1 MKRTFIALLMVLCIG
16 TVASAADLKI
26 GFVDLQKALMTS
38 AAGQSAKAKM
48 DAELQTIQAEILKK
62 QTDLTA
68 LQESLKKQVAL
79 LSAEARQQKESEFQQ
94 QVRDY
99 QRFTKDQQDAMAAKE
114 ASFTKQILRD
124 LGAQVVTMSKSEGIT
139 VMLEKGQLVFATD
152 AIDYT
157 DALIKAYDASY
168 TDSHQ

>member
-1 MKRTFIALLMVLCIG
+1 MKRTIIALLMVLCIG

-99 QRFTKDQQDAMAAKE
+99 QRFTKDQQDAMAGKE
-114 ASFTKQILRD
+114 AAFTKQILRD
-124 LGAQVVTMSKSEGIT
+124 LGAQVVAMSKSEGIT
-139 VMLEKGQLVFATD
+139 VMLEKGQLVYAAD

-168 TDSHQ
+168 SDSHQ

>member
-1 MKRTFIALLMVLCIG
+1 MKRTLIALVMVLCLG

-38 AAGQSAKAKM
+38 AAGQAAKAKM
-48 DAELQTIQAEILKK
+48 DAELQSIQAEVLKK
-62 QTDLTA
+62 QADLTA

-99 QRFTKDQQDAMAAKE
+99 QRFTKDQQDAMASKE
-114 ASFTKQILRD
+114 AAFTKQILRD
-124 LGAQVVTMSKSEGIT
+124 LGAQVVAMSKSEGIT
-139 VMLEKGQLVFATD
+139 VMLEKGQLVYATD
-152 AIDYT
+152 TIDYT
-157 DALIKAYDASY
+157 DALIKAYDATY